1 MPAEKTRAD
10 CIRWYLT
17 GAASDGAAQAD
28 PDLSLGKYRAAN
40 RITWLSG
47 TISNPISNV
56 TFTAISG
63 NCGIGLAYL
72 EATGASELKFTAPS
86 GAQGAAVTIE
96 NGETKIVEDAD
107 TNKFVQVTRT
117 SAVNLTGTAT
127 ISNAAQFNNCL
138 GFDNVTS
145 SEASAG
151 DTEYRCI
158 CAKNESA
165 GNVTNFA
172 VWLATL
178 GTQRVSAAAQLGASG
193 SGTIGCSS
201 GDFTDWPTS
210 GFCRIETSA
219 DAEREIVYYSSR
231 TATVLTVPTAGRGL
245 LGTSAAA
252 GAATDKIYPVPGI
265 RIAGEAPASQ
275 PDGAFTDETVN
286 GEGTQPGGL
295 TWKSGIRAADGVA
308 MLTPLTTL
316 YLYGLWIERAVPVGM
331 IALAAVENA
340 IQWSFDS

>member
-1 MPAEKTRAD
+1 ML
-10 CIRWYLT
+10 WL
-17 GAASDGAAQAD
+17 GSSVGD
-28 PDLSLGKYRAAN
+28 PIAN
-40 RITWLSG
+40 IT
-47 TISNPISNV
+47 IN
-56 TFTAISG
+56 AISG
-63 NCGIGLAYL
+63 NCGAGSASLA
-72 EATGASELKFTAPS
+72 ATGTSELKFTAPS
-86 GAQGAAVTIE
+86 GTQGAAVSIA
-96 NGETKIVEDAD
+96 NGETKLVEDAD
-107 TNKFVQVTRT
+107 TNKFVEVART
-117 SAVNLTGTAT
+117 SVDDLTGTGT
-127 ISNAAQFNNCL
+127 ITLTAQFNNCL

-145 SEASAG
+145 SEAAAG

-265 RIAGEAPASQ
+265 RIAGEAPATQ
-275 PDGAFTDETVN
+275 PTGAFTDKTGA
-286 GEGTQPGGL
+286 GEGSQPAGL

-308 MLTPLTTL
+308 MLTPMTTL